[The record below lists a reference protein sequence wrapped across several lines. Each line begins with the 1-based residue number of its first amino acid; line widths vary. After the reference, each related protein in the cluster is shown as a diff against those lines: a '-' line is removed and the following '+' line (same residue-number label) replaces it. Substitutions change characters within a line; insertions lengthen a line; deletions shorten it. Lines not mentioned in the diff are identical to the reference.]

1 MESGFFLQRMKKNI
15 RIAYFGT
22 PEFAASQLEAILKAG
37 YEVAVVVTM
46 PDKPAGRG
54 RKIQYSDVK
63 KTALEHDLPLLQP
76 EKLKCPDF
84 LEQLASYQAN
94 LFIVVAFR
102 MLPAVVWQMPEL
114 GTFNLHASL
123 LPQYRGAAPI
133 NFALIN
139 GETETGL
146 TTFFLNEEIDK
157 GAVIM
162 REKHPIRPDETAG
175 ELHDEL
181 MLLGNSL
188 VVETIRK
195 IENGEIETQT
205 QEELAERQILKP
217 APKITKEFC
226 RVDWS
231 KDCRTVFNHIRGL
244 SPYPAAH
251 TQLQSENGETIDLKI
266 FGSEIEFCRPEIPV
280 GSVVTDNK
288 KYLKIALADGFIHLT
303 NVQQAGKK
311 AMPITDFLRG
321 TPLIGAWKTSFE

>member
-1 MESGFFLQRMKKNI
+1 MEKKI

-63 KTALEHDLPLLQP
+63 KTALEHNLPLLQP
-76 EKLKCPDF
+76 EKLKNPMF
-84 LEQLASYQAN
+84 LEQLASFQAN

-133 NFALIN
+133 NFAIIN

-146 TTFFLNEEIDK
+146 TTFFLNEEIDM

-162 REKHPIRPDETAG
+162 REKVAIRPDETAG

-181 MLLGNSL
+181 MVLGNQV
-188 VVETIRK
+188 VVETIKK
-195 IENGEIETQT
+195 IEKGEVCALPQDEMTEGQP
-205 QEELAERQILKP
+205 LKP
-217 APKITKEFC
+217 APKISKEFC
-226 RVDWS
+226 NVDWS
-231 KDCRTVFNHIRGL
+231 QDCQTVYNHIRGL

-251 TQLQSENGETIDLKI
+251 TSILSENGEVIELKI
-266 FGSEIEFCRPEIPV
+266 FSSVIEHCLPEVPV

-288 KYLKIALADGFIHLT
+288 KYLKIALKDGFIHLT
-303 NVQQAGKK
+303 QVQQAGKK
-311 AMPITDFLRG
+311 AMPIADFLRG
-321 TPLIGAWKTSFE
+321 TQLLGSWKAETK

>member
-1 MESGFFLQRMKKNI
+1 MEKNI

-22 PEFAASQLEAILKAG
+22 PEFAASQLEAILAAG

-63 KTALEHDLPLLQP
+63 NVALAHCLPLLQP
-76 EKLKCPDF
+76 EKLRDEAF
-84 LEQLASYQAN
+84 LKQLASYHAD

-102 MLPAVVWQMPEL
+102 MLPAVVWQMPRL

-133 NFALIN
+133 NFAIIN

-162 REKHPIRPDETAG
+162 REKVAIRPDESAG

-181 MLLGNSL
+181 MALGNTV
-188 VVETIRK
+188 VVETIKK
-195 IENGEIETQT
+195 IESGAVVALPQD
-205 QEELAERQILKP
+205 ELVEGQLKP

-226 RVDWS
+226 NVDWS
-231 KDCRTVFNHIRGL
+231 QDCQSIYNHIRGL

-251 TQLQSENGETIDLKI
+251 TRLVSEAGDAIDMKVFSTEMERCHTQL
-266 FGSEIEFCRPEIPV
+266 PV
-280 GSVVTDNK
+280 GSVITDNK
-288 KYLKIALADGFIHLT
+288 KYLKVAVKDGFIHLT
-303 NVQQAGKK
+303 MVQQAGKK
-311 AMPITDFLRG
+311 AMPIADFLRG
-321 TPLIGAWKTSFE
+321 TTLNGAWKTAKE

>member
-1 MESGFFLQRMKKNI
+1 MENNI

-54 RKIQYSDVK
+54 RQIQYSDVK
-63 KTALEHDLPLLQP
+63 KTALEHGLPLLQP
-76 EKLKCPDF
+76 EKLKDPSF

-94 LFIVVAFR
+94 LFVVVAFR

-133 NFALIN
+133 NFAIIN

-146 TTFFLNEEIDK
+146 TTFFLNEEIDM

-162 REKHPIRPDETAG
+162 REKVGIRPDETAG

-181 MLLGNSL
+181 MALGNKL
-188 VVETIRK
+188 VVETIK
-195 IENGEIETQT
+195 KVEQGTVDPLP
-205 QEELAERQILKP
+205 QEQLAEGQTLKP
-217 APKITKEFC
+217 APKISKEFC
-226 RVDWS
+226 NIDWS
-231 KDCRTVFNHIRGL
+231 QDRLTIYNHIRGL

-251 TQLQSENGETIDLKI
+251 TQLISEMGERIEMKV
-266 FGSEIEFCRPEIPV
+266 FSSEMEACHPGMPV

-288 KYLKIALADGFIHLT
+288 KYLKIAIKDGFIHLT
-303 NVQQAGKK
+303 QVQQAGKK
-311 AMPITDFLRG
+311 AMPIADFLRG
-321 TPLIGAWKTSFE
+321 TRLDGLWKTVTK

>member
-1 MESGFFLQRMKKNI
+1 MEKNI

-22 PEFAASQLEAILKAG
+22 PEFAASQLEAILAAG

-63 KTALEHDLPLLQP
+63 NVALAHDLPLLQP
-76 EKLKCPDF
+76 EKLRDEAF
-84 LEQLASYQAN
+84 LEQLASYHAD

-102 MLPAVVWQMPEL
+102 MLPAVVWQMPRL

-133 NFALIN
+133 NFAIIN

-162 REKHPIRPDETAG
+162 REKVAIRHDESAG

-181 MLLGNSL
+181 MALGNTV
-188 VVETIRK
+188 VVETIKK
-195 IENGEIETQT
+195 IENGEVVALPQDKM
-205 QEELAERQILKP
+205 AEGMVLKP

-226 RVDWS
+226 TVDWRQE
-231 KDCRTVFNHIRGL
+231 CQHVYNHIRGL

-251 TQLQSENGETIDLKI
+251 TRLVSDNGEAIDMKVYS
-266 FGSEIEFCRPEIPV
+266 SEMEPCQTQMEV
-280 GSVVTDNK
+280 GNIVTDNK
-288 KYLKIALADGFIHLT
+288 KYLKVAVKDGFIHLT
-303 NVQQAGKK
+303 MVQQAGKK
-311 AMPITDFLRG
+311 AMPIADFLRG
-321 TPLIGAWKTSFE
+321 TVLNGYWKTSNE

>member
-1 MESGFFLQRMKKNI
+1 MENNI

-54 RKIQYSDVK
+54 RQIQYSDVK
-63 KTALEHDLPLLQP
+63 KTALEHRLPLLQP
-76 EKLKCPDF
+76 EKLKDPLF

-94 LFIVVAFR
+94 LFVVVAFR

-133 NFALIN
+133 NFAIIN

-146 TTFFLNEEIDK
+146 TTFFLNEEIDM

-162 REKHPIRPDETAG
+162 REKVGIRPDETAG

-181 MLLGNSL
+181 MVLGNKL
-188 VVETIRK
+188 VVETIK
-195 IENGEIETQT
+195 KVEQGTVDPLP
-205 QEELAERQILKP
+205 QEQLAEGQSLKP
-217 APKITKEFC
+217 APKISKEFC
-226 RVDWS
+226 NIDW
-231 KDCRTVFNHIRGL
+231 DQDRLTIYNHIRGL

-251 TQLQSENGETIDLKI
+251 TQLISEMVERIEMKV
-266 FGSEIEFCRPEIPV
+266 FSSEMEACHPDMPV

-288 KYLKIALADGFIHLT
+288 KFLKIAIKDGFIHLT
-303 NVQQAGKK
+303 QVQQAGKK
-311 AMPITDFLRG
+311 AMPIADFLRG
-321 TPLIGAWKTSFE
+321 TRLDGLWKTVTK

>member
-1 MESGFFLQRMKKNI
+1 MKKNI
-15 RIAYFGT
+15 SIAYFGT

-37 YEVAVVVTM
+37 YKVAVVVTI

-63 KTALEHDLPLLQP
+63 KTALEYGLPILQP
-76 EKLKCPDF
+76 EKLKDPVF
-84 LEQLASYQAN
+84 IEQLASYQAN

-102 MLPAVVWQMPEL
+102 MLPAVVWQMPEQ

-133 NFALIN
+133 NFAIIN

-162 REKHPIRPDETAG
+162 REKVAIRPDETAG

-181 MLLGNSL
+181 MLLGNKV
-188 VVETIRK
+188 VVETIKK
-195 IENGEIETQT
+195 IENGDVQALPQDELLENQT
-205 QEELAERQILKP
+205 LKS
-217 APKITKEFC
+217 APKISKEFC
-226 RVDWS
+226 NADWS
-231 KDCRTVFNHIRGL
+231 RDCKTVYNHIRGL

-251 TQLQSENGETIDLKI
+251 TQLQSESGEIIDMKLYAA
-266 FGSEIEFCRPEIPV
+266 EIESCIPNV
-280 GSVVTDNK
+280 APGTVVTDNK
-288 KYLKIALADGFIHLT
+288 KYLKIALSDGFIHLKQ
-303 NVQQAGKK
+303 VQQAGKK
-311 AMPITDFLRG
+311 AMSVTDFLRG
-321 TPLIGAWKTSFE
+321 TQLIGTWKTVSEREK

>member
-1 MESGFFLQRMKKNI
+1 MKKNI
-15 RIAYFGT
+15 SIAYFGT

-37 YEVAVVVTM
+37 YKVAVVVTM
-46 PDKPAGRG
+46 PDKPAGRE

-63 KTALEHDLPLLQP
+63 KTALEHNLPLLQP
-76 EKLKCPDF
+76 EKLKDPAF

-94 LFIVVAFR
+94 LFVVVAFR

-133 NFALIN
+133 NFAIIN

-162 REKHPIRPDETAG
+162 RERVAIRPNETAG

-181 MLLGNSL
+181 MLLGNKV
-188 VVETIRK
+188 VVETIKK
-195 IENGEIETQT
+195 IESGDVQALP
-205 QEELAERQILKP
+205 QDELSEDQPLKP
-217 APKITKEFC
+217 APKISKEFC
-226 RVDWS
+226 NIDWN
-231 KDCRTVFNHIRGL
+231 CGCQTVYNHIRGL

-251 TQLQSENGETIDLKI
+251 TQLQAENGEVIDLKVYAA
-266 FGSEIEFCRPEIPV
+266 EIEACTPSVTPGI
-280 GSVVTDNK
+280 VVTDNK
-288 KYLKIALADGFIHLT
+288 KYLKIALSDGFIHLT
-303 NVQQAGKK
+303 HVQQAGKK

-321 TPLIGAWKTSFE
+321 TQLVGAWKTATE

>member
-1 MESGFFLQRMKKNI
+1 MEKNI
-15 RIAYFGT
+15 KIAYFGT
-22 PEFAASQLEAILKAG
+22 PEFAASQLEAIIAAG

-63 KTALEHDLPLLQP
+63 NVALAHGLPLLQP
-76 EKLKCPDF
+76 EKLRDEAF
-84 LEQLASYQAN
+84 LEQLASYHAD

-102 MLPAVVWQMPEL
+102 MLPAVVWHMPRL

-133 NFALIN
+133 NFAIIN

-162 REKHPIRPDETAG
+162 REKVDIRPDESAG

-181 MLLGNSL
+181 MLLGNTV
-188 VVETIRK
+188 VVETIKK
-195 IENGEIETQT
+195 IESGAVVALPQDEMTEGMT
-205 QEELAERQILKP
+205 LKP

-226 RVDWS
+226 NVDWS
-231 KDCRTVFNHIRGL
+231 QDCQSIYNLIRGL

-251 TQLQSENGETIDLKI
+251 TRLLSDSGDAIDMKVFSSETERCQHHMPI
-266 FGSEIEFCRPEIPV
+266 
-280 GSVVTDNK
+280 GSVITDNK
-288 KYLKIALADGFIHLT
+288 KYLKVAVNDGFIHLRE
-303 NVQQAGKK
+303 VQQAGKK
-311 AMPITDFLRG
+311 AMPIADFLRG
-321 TPLIGAWKTSFE
+321 TTLDGVWKTANE

>member
-1 MESGFFLQRMKKNI
+1 MERKI

-22 PEFAASQLEAILKAG
+22 PEFAASQLEAIIKAG

-63 KTALEHDLPLLQP
+63 RAALAHNLPLLQP
-76 EKLKCPDF
+76 EKLKDPVF
-84 LEQLASYQAN
+84 LEQLASYQAD

-133 NFALIN
+133 NFAIIN

-162 REKHPIRPDETAG
+162 REKVAIRPDETAG

-181 MLLGNSL
+181 MALGNKV
-188 VVETIRK
+188 VVETIQK
-195 IENGEIETQT
+195 IEKGEVRALP
-205 QEELAERQILKP
+205 QEALAENLTLKP
-217 APKITKEFC
+217 APKISKEFC
-226 RVDWS
+226 NVDWS
-231 KDCRTVFNHIRGL
+231 KDCQTVYNHIRGL

-251 TQLQSENGETIDLKI
+251 TSIQSENGEIIELKI
-266 FGSEIEFCRPEIPV
+266 FSSDIERCAPKMPV
-280 GSVVTDNK
+280 GSIVTDNK
-288 KYLKIALADGFIHLT
+288 KYLKIALKDGFIHMT
-303 NVQQAGKK
+303 QVQQAGKK
-311 AMPITDFLRG
+311 AMPIADFLRG
-321 TPLIGAWKTSFE
+321 TQLLGDWKADVK

>member
-1 MESGFFLQRMKKNI
+1 MEKI

-22 PEFAASQLEAILKAG
+22 PEFAASQLEAIIGAG

-63 KTALEHDLPLLQP
+63 MTAMEHNLPLLQP
-76 EKLKCPDF
+76 EKLKDPDF

-102 MLPAVVWQMPEL
+102 MLPAVVWQMPAL

-123 LPQYRGAAPI
+123 IPQYRGAAPI
-133 NFALIN
+133 NFAIIN

-162 REKHPIRPDETAG
+162 REKVSIRPDETAG

-181 MLLGNSL
+181 MLLGNKV
-188 VVETIRK
+188 VVETIKK
-195 IENGEIETQT
+195 IESGQVTALA
-205 QEELAERQILKP
+205 QEELIEGQALKP

-226 RVDWS
+226 NIDWNQ
-231 KDCRTVFNHIRGL
+231 DCQTVYNHIRGL

-251 TQLQSENGETIDLKI
+251 TQLVSENGEAIDLKV
-266 FGSEIEFCRPEIPV
+266 FSSEIERCQHGLPI

-288 KYLKIALADGFIHLT
+288 KHLKIALSDGYIRLT
-303 NVQQAGKK
+303 NIQQSGKK
-311 AMPITDFLRG
+311 SMPIDDFLRG
-321 TPLIGAWKTSFE
+321 TQLNGVWKTAFK

>member
-1 MESGFFLQRMKKNI
+1 MENKI

-22 PEFAASQLEAILKAG
+22 PEFAASQLGAILGAG

-63 KTALEHDLPLLQP
+63 KTALEHNLPLLQP
-76 EKLKCPDF
+76 EKLKDPNF
-84 LEQLASYQAN
+84 LEQLASYHAD

-102 MLPAVVWQMPEL
+102 MLPAVVWQMPKL

-133 NFALIN
+133 NFAIIN

-162 REKHPIRPDETAG
+162 REKVAIRPDETAG

-181 MLLGNSL
+181 MLLGNKV

-195 IENGEIETQT
+195 IESGDIAAQEQET
-205 QEELAERQILKP
+205 LAEGQTLKP

-226 RVDWS
+226 NIDWS
-231 KDCRTVFNHIRGL
+231 QDCQTVYNHIRGL

-251 TQLQSENGETIDLKI
+251 TQLVSDNGEVIDMKVY
-266 FGSEIEFCRPEIPV
+266 SSDIEQCHPVIPI

-288 KYLKIALADGFIHLT
+288 KYLKIALTDGFIHLMA
-303 NVQQAGKK
+303 VQQAGKK
-311 AMPITDFLRG
+311 AMPIDDFLRG
-321 TPLIGAWKTSFE
+321 TQLQGSWKTSFE

>member
-1 MESGFFLQRMKKNI
+1 MEKI

-22 PEFAASQLEAILKAG
+22 PEFAASQLEAIIGAG

-63 KTALEHDLPLLQP
+63 MTAMEHNLPLLQP
-76 EKLKCPDF
+76 EKLKDPDF

-102 MLPAVVWQMPEL
+102 MLPAVVWQMPAL

-133 NFALIN
+133 NFAIIN

-162 REKHPIRPDETAG
+162 REKVSIRPDETAG

-181 MLLGNSL
+181 MLLGNKV
-188 VVETIRK
+188 VVETIKK
-195 IENGEIETQT
+195 IESGQVSALA
-205 QEELAERQILKP
+205 QEELIEGQVLKP

-226 RVDWS
+226 NIDWNQ
-231 KDCRTVFNHIRGL
+231 DCQTVYNHIRGL

-251 TQLQSENGETIDLKI
+251 TQLVSENGEAIDLKV
-266 FGSEIEFCRPEIPV
+266 FSSEIERCQHGLPI

-288 KYLKIALADGFIHLT
+288 KHLKIALSDGYISLT
-303 NVQQAGKK
+303 NVQQSGKK
-311 AMPITDFLRG
+311 SMPIDDFLRG
-321 TPLIGAWKTSFE
+321 TQLNGVWKTAFK

>member
-1 MESGFFLQRMKKNI
+1 MEKKI

-63 KTALEHDLPLLQP
+63 KTALEHNLPLLQP
-76 EKLKCPDF
+76 EKLRDPMF
-84 LEQLASYQAN
+84 LEQLASFQAN

-133 NFALIN
+133 NFAIIN

-162 REKHPIRPDETAG
+162 REKVAILPEETAG

-181 MLLGNSL
+181 MVLGNQV
-188 VVETIRK
+188 VVETIKK
-195 IENGEIETQT
+195 IEKGVVCALPQDEM
-205 QEELAERQILKP
+205 AEGQPLRP
-217 APKITKEFC
+217 APKISKEFC
-226 RVDWS
+226 NVDWS
-231 KDCRTVFNHIRGL
+231 QDCQTVYNHIRGL

-251 TQLQSENGETIDLKI
+251 TSILSENGEVIELKI
-266 FGSEIEFCRPEIPV
+266 FSSVIEHCLPEVPI

-288 KYLKIALADGFIHLT
+288 KYLKIALKDGFIHLT
-303 NVQQAGKK
+303 QVQQAGKK
-311 AMPITDFLRG
+311 AMPIADFLRG
-321 TPLIGAWKTSFE
+321 TQLLGAWKAETK

>member
-1 MESGFFLQRMKKNI
+1 MEQRI

-63 KTALEHDLPLLQP
+63 KTALEHQLPLLQP
-76 EKLKCPDF
+76 EKLKDPAF

-102 MLPAVVWQMPEL
+102 MLPAVVWQMPAL

-133 NFALIN
+133 NFAIIN

-162 REKHPIRPDETAG
+162 REKVAIRSDETAG

-181 MLLGNSL
+181 MLLGNKT
-188 VVETIRK
+188 VVETIQK
-195 IENGEIETQT
+195 IENGDFKALPQD
-205 QEELAERQILKP
+205 ELTENQPLKP

-226 RVDWS
+226 NVDWS
-231 KDCRTVFNHIRGL
+231 LDCLTVYNHIRGL

-251 TQLQSENGETIDLKI
+251 TQLISESGETIDLKI
-266 FGSEIEFCRPEIPV
+266 YASEIEAKTPNIAV
-280 GSVVTDNK
+280 GSIVTDNK
-288 KYLKIALADGFIHLT
+288 KYLKIALSDGFIHLT
-303 NVQQAGKK
+303 QVQQAGKK
-311 AMPITDFLRG
+311 AMSIDDFLRG
-321 TPLIGAWKTSFE
+321 TQLIGTWKTATE

>member
-1 MESGFFLQRMKKNI
+1 MEKKI

-22 PEFAASQLEAILKAG
+22 PEFAASQLDAILKAG

-63 KTALEHDLPLLQP
+63 KTALEHNLPLLQP
-76 EKLKCPDF
+76 EKLKDPMF
-84 LEQLASYQAN
+84 LEQLASFHSN

-133 NFALIN
+133 NFAIIN

-162 REKHPIRPDETAG
+162 REKVAIRPDETAG

-181 MLLGNSL
+181 MVLGNQV
-188 VVETIRK
+188 VVETIKK
-195 IENGEIETQT
+195 IEKGEVCALPQDEMTEGQP
-205 QEELAERQILKP
+205 LKP
-217 APKITKEFC
+217 APKISKEFC
-226 RVDWS
+226 NVDWS
-231 KDCRTVFNHIRGL
+231 QDCQTVYNHIRGL

-251 TQLQSENGETIDLKI
+251 TSILSENGEVIELKI
-266 FGSEIEFCRPEIPV
+266 FSSVIETCLPEVPI

-288 KYLKIALADGFIHLT
+288 KYLKIALKDGFIHLT
-303 NVQQAGKK
+303 QVQQAGKK
-311 AMPITDFLRG
+311 AMPIADFLRG
-321 TPLIGAWKTSFE
+321 TQLLGAWKAETK

>member
-1 MESGFFLQRMKKNI
+1 MEKKI

-63 KTALEHDLPLLQP
+63 KTALEHNLPLLQP
-76 EKLKCPDF
+76 EKLKDPMF
-84 LEQLASYQAN
+84 LEQLASFQAN

-102 MLPAVVWQMPEL
+102 MLPAVVWQIPEL

-133 NFALIN
+133 NFAIIN

-162 REKHPIRPDETAG
+162 REKVAIRPDETAG

-181 MLLGNSL
+181 MVLGNQV
-188 VVETIRK
+188 VVETIKK
-195 IENGEIETQT
+195 IGKGVVCALPQDEMTEGQP
-205 QEELAERQILKP
+205 LKP
-217 APKITKEFC
+217 APKISKEFC
-226 RVDWS
+226 NVDWS
-231 KDCRTVFNHIRGL
+231 QDCQTVYNHIRGL
-244 SPYPAAH
+244 SPYPATH
-251 TQLQSENGETIDLKI
+251 TSILSENGEVIELKI
-266 FGSEIEFCRPEIPV
+266 FSSVIEHCLPEVPV

-288 KYLKIALADGFIHLT
+288 KYLKIALKDGFIHLT
-303 NVQQAGKK
+303 QVQQAGKK
-311 AMPITDFLRG
+311 AMPIADFLRG
-321 TPLIGAWKTSFE
+321 TQLLGAWKTETKR

>member
-1 MESGFFLQRMKKNI
+1 MEKI

-22 PEFAASQLEAILKAG
+22 PEFAASQLEAIIGAG

-63 KTALEHDLPLLQP
+63 MTAMEHNLPLLQP
-76 EKLKCPDF
+76 EKLKDPDF

-102 MLPAVVWQMPEL
+102 MLPALVWQMPAL

-133 NFALIN
+133 NFAIIN

-162 REKHPIRPDETAG
+162 REKVSIRPDEAAG

-181 MLLGNSL
+181 MLLGNKV
-188 VVETIRK
+188 VVETIKK
-195 IENGEIETQT
+195 IESGQVSALA
-205 QEELAERQILKP
+205 QDELTEGQVLKP

-226 RVDWS
+226 NIDW
-231 KDCRTVFNHIRGL
+231 KQDCQTVYNHIRGL

-251 TQLQSENGETIDLKI
+251 TQLVSENGEAIDLKV
-266 FGSEIEFCRPEIPV
+266 FSSEIERCLHGLPI

-288 KYLKIALADGFIHLT
+288 KHLKIALSDGYICLT
-303 NVQQAGKK
+303 NIQQSGKK
-311 AMPITDFLRG
+311 SMPIDDFLRG
-321 TPLIGAWKTSFE
+321 TQLNGVWKTAFK

>member
-1 MESGFFLQRMKKNI
+1 MEKNI
-15 RIAYFGT
+15 NIAYFGT

-37 YEVAVVVTM
+37 YKVSVVVTM

-54 RKIQYSDVK
+54 RKIQFSDVK
-63 KTALEHDLPLLQP
+63 KTALEHNLPLLQP
-76 EKLKCPDF
+76 EKLKDPMF

-102 MLPAVVWQMPEL
+102 MLPAVVWQLPEL

-133 NFALIN
+133 NFAVIN

-162 REKHPIRPDETAG
+162 REKVSIRPDETAG

-181 MLLGNSL
+181 MLLGNK
-188 VVETIRK
+188 VVVDTIKK
-195 IENGEIETQT
+195 IESGDIKALPQDELIENQP
-205 QEELAERQILKP
+205 LKP

-226 RVDWS
+226 NVDWS
-231 KDCRTVFNHIRGL
+231 RDCQSVYNHIRGL

-251 TQLQSENGETIDLKI
+251 TRLQSENGETIELKI
-266 FGSEIEFCRPEIPV
+266 FSAEIETCTHNVTP
-280 GSVVTDNK
+280 GTVVTDNK
-288 KYLKIALADGFIHLT
+288 KYLKIALHDGFIHLT
-303 NVQQAGKK
+303 QVQQAGKK
-311 AMPITDFLRG
+311 SMPIADFLRG
-321 TPLIGAWKTSFE
+321 TQLFGDWKTATERAE

>member
-1 MESGFFLQRMKKNI
+1 MENNI

-54 RKIQYSDVK
+54 RQIQYSDVK
-63 KTALEHDLPLLQP
+63 KTALEHGLPLLQP
-76 EKLKCPDF
+76 EKLKDPLF

-94 LFIVVAFR
+94 LFVVVAFR

-133 NFALIN
+133 NFAIIN

-146 TTFFLNEEIDK
+146 TTFFLNEEIDM

-162 REKHPIRPDETAG
+162 REKVGIRPDETAG

-181 MLLGNSL
+181 MVLGNKL
-188 VVETIRK
+188 VVETIKKVEQRTV
-195 IENGEIETQT
+195 EPLP
-205 QEELAERQILKP
+205 QEQLAEGQTLKP
-217 APKITKEFC
+217 APKISKEFC
-226 RVDWS
+226 NIDWS
-231 KDCRTVFNHIRGL
+231 QDRLTIYNHIRGL

-251 TQLQSENGETIDLKI
+251 TQLISEMGERIEMKV
-266 FGSEIEFCRPEIPV
+266 FSSEMEACHPDMPV

-288 KYLKIALADGFIHLT
+288 KFLKVAIKDGFIHLT
-303 NVQQAGKK
+303 QVQQAGKK
-311 AMPITDFLRG
+311 AMPIADFLRG
-321 TPLIGAWKTSFE
+321 TRLDGLWKTVTK

>member
-1 MESGFFLQRMKKNI
+1 MKHKI

-63 KTALEHDLPLLQP
+63 KTALEHHLPLLQP
-76 EKLKCPDF
+76 EKLKDPAF

-133 NFALIN
+133 NFAIIN

-162 REKHPIRPDETAG
+162 RERVAIRPDETAG

-181 MLLGNSL
+181 MLLGNQT

-195 IENGEIETQT
+195 IENGTATALPQD
-205 QEELAERQILKP
+205 ELAENQPLKP

-226 RVDWS
+226 NVDWS
-231 KDCRTVFNHIRGL
+231 RNCQSVYNHIRGL

-251 TQLQSENGETIDLKI
+251 TRLQSDNGESIDLKLYAA
-266 FGSEIEFCRPEIPV
+266 EIEACTPQVEAGTV
-280 GSVVTDNK
+280 LTDNK
-288 KYLKIALADGFIHLT
+288 KFLKVALSDGFIHLT
-303 NVQQAGKK
+303 QVQQAGKK

-321 TPLIGAWKTSFE
+321 TQLIGTWKTVTE

>member
-1 MESGFFLQRMKKNI
+1 MEKKT

-22 PEFAASQLEAILKAG
+22 PEFAASQLEAIIDAG
-37 YEVAVVVTM
+37 YEVAVVITM

-63 KTALEHDLPLLQP
+63 KTALEHGLPLLQP
-76 EKLKCPDF
+76 EKLKDPAF
-84 LEQLASYQAN
+84 LEQLASYHAD

-102 MLPAVVWQMPEL
+102 MLPAVVWQMPKL

-133 NFALIN
+133 NFAIIN

-162 REKHPIRPDETAG
+162 REKVAIRPEETAG

-181 MLLGNSL
+181 MVLGNKV
-188 VVETIRK
+188 VVETIKK
-195 IENGEIETQT
+195 IENGDVIALS
-205 QEELAERQILKP
+205 QESLTEDQALKP

-226 RVDWS
+226 NVDWQQ
-231 KDCRTVFNHIRGL
+231 DLQTVYNHIRGL

-251 TQLQSENGETIDLKI
+251 TRLQSDNGETIDLKI
-266 FGSEIEFCRPEIPV
+266 YASEVEPCLPQLPV

-288 KYLKIALADGFIHLT
+288 KYLKIALKDGFIHLT
-303 NVQQAGKK
+303 TVQQAGKK
-311 AMPITDFLRG
+311 AMPIAEFLRG
-321 TPLIGAWKTSFE
+321 TALDGAWKTINE

>member
-1 MESGFFLQRMKKNI
+1 MKKDI
-15 RIAYFGT
+15 KIAYFGT
-22 PEFAASQLEAILKAG
+22 PEFAASQLEAILKAN

-63 KTALEHDLPLLQP
+63 KTALEHGLPLLQP
-76 EKLKCPDF
+76 EKLKDPLF

-133 NFALIN
+133 NFAIIN

-162 REKHPIRPDETAG
+162 REKVNIRPDETAG

-181 MLLGNSL
+181 MFLGNKV
-188 VVETIRK
+188 VVETIQK
-195 IENGEIETQT
+195 IENGEVSAQP
-205 QEELAERQILKP
+205 QEELTENQPLKP

-226 RVDWS
+226 RVDWHL
-231 KDCRTVFNHIRGL
+231 DCQTIYNHIRGL

-251 TQLQSENGETIDLKI
+251 TQLCSENGETIDLKI
-266 FGSEIEFCRPEIPV
+266 FSSEIEPCRPDLPV
-280 GSVVTDNK
+280 GSIITDNK
-288 KYLKIALADGFIHLT
+288 KFLKVAMKDGFIHLT
-303 NVQQAGKK
+303 NVQQSGKK
-311 AMPITDFLRG
+311 AMSIADFLRG
-321 TPLIGAWKTSFE
+321 TQLNGSWKTVAE

>member
-1 MESGFFLQRMKKNI
+1 MEKI

-22 PEFAASQLEAILKAG
+22 PEFAASQLEAIIGAG

-63 KTALEHDLPLLQP
+63 MTAMEHNLPLLQP
-76 EKLKCPDF
+76 EKLKDPDF

-102 MLPAVVWQMPEL
+102 LLPAVVWQMPAL

-133 NFALIN
+133 NFAIIN
-139 GETETGL
+139 GEAETGL

-162 REKHPIRPDETAG
+162 REKVSIRPDETAG

-181 MLLGNSL
+181 MLLGNKV
-188 VVETIRK
+188 VVETIKK
-195 IENGEIETQT
+195 IESGQVTALA
-205 QEELAERQILKP
+205 QEELIEGQALKP

-226 RVDWS
+226 NIDWNQ
-231 KDCRTVFNHIRGL
+231 DCQTVYNHIRGL

-251 TQLQSENGETIDLKI
+251 TQLVSENGEAIDLKV
-266 FGSEIEFCRPEIPV
+266 FSSEIERCQHGLPI

-288 KYLKIALADGFIHLT
+288 KHLKLALSDGYIRLT
-303 NVQQAGKK
+303 NIQQSGKK
-311 AMPITDFLRG
+311 SMPIDDFLRG
-321 TPLIGAWKTSFE
+321 TQLNGVWKTAFK

>member
-1 MESGFFLQRMKKNI
+1 MKKNI

-22 PEFAASQLEAILKAG
+22 PEFAASQLEAIIAAG

-63 KTALEHDLPLLQP
+63 KTALEHGLPLLQP
-76 EKLKCPDF
+76 EKLKDPDF
-84 LEQLASYQAN
+84 LQQLASYQAN

-102 MLPAVVWQMPEL
+102 MLPSVVWQMPEL

-133 NFALIN
+133 NFAIIN

-162 REKHPIRPDETAG
+162 REKVGIRPDETAG

-181 MLLGNSL
+181 MLLGNKV

-195 IENGEIETQT
+195 IENGEASAQP
-205 QEELAERQILKP
+205 QDELTENQQLKP

-226 RVDWS
+226 DIDWS
-231 KDCRTVFNHIRGL
+231 LDCKTVYNHIRGL

-251 TQLQSENGETIDLKI
+251 TRLISENGETVELKV
-266 FGSEIEFCRPEIPV
+266 FASEIETGKHDFPI
-280 GSVVTDNK
+280 GQVVNDNK
-288 KYLKIALADGFIHLT
+288 KHLKVALRDGFIQLT
-303 NVQQAGKK
+303 QIQQSGKK
-311 AMPITDFLRG
+311 AMPIADFLRG
-321 TPLIGAWKTSFE
+321 KVLDGIWKTVGE

>member
-1 MESGFFLQRMKKNI
+1 MERKI

-22 PEFAASQLEAILKAG
+22 PEFAASQLEAIIKAG

-63 KTALEHDLPLLQP
+63 KTALEYNLPLLQP
-76 EKLKCPDF
+76 EKLKEPVF
-84 LEQLASYQAN
+84 LEQLASYQAD

-133 NFALIN
+133 NFAIIN

-162 REKHPIRPDETAG
+162 REKVAIRPDETAG

-181 MLLGNSL
+181 MVLGNKV
-188 VVETIRK
+188 VVETIKK
-195 IENGEIETQT
+195 IESGEVRTLP
-205 QEELAERQILKP
+205 QEELTGNESLKP
-217 APKITKEFC
+217 APKISKEFC
-226 RVDWS
+226 NVDWS
-231 KDCRTVFNHIRGL
+231 LDCQMVYNHIRGL

-251 TQLQSENGETIDLKI
+251 TSIQSENGEIIELKI
-266 FGSEIEFCRPEIPV
+266 YSSEIERCTPEMPA
-280 GSVVTDNK
+280 GRVVTDNK
-288 KYLKIALADGFIHLT
+288 KYLKIALRDGFIHLT
-303 NVQQAGKK
+303 QVQQAGKK
-311 AMPITDFLRG
+311 AMPIADFLRG
-321 TPLIGAWKTSFE
+321 THLLGAWKTIAN